1 MLRALLYFPSD
12 SSQESGGEELI
23 SRWQQQPDSLLWL
36 DWRDLDVEAE
46 YQLFTRLKIPE
57 SAQEL
62 IQQVR
67 QPSKLQQFKELVV
80 ILQKAPN
87 AGTSSK
93 LLGTQQLSIVLSE
106 RILITRHEN
115 LEKHLN
121 QLWDEENEQA
131 WLLSQCPA
139 AVAVELSS
147 RFSEGYFPLLFDLE
161 QRLGEMEDL
170 LPSRMQERQLSE
182 LLSYRTRLRK
192 LRRIFSYHERIWL
205 QLRQRPTKLFPEH
218 LYDELRDLHEQSER
232 LHSLT
237 DMYYELVGGL
247 VDGYLSL
254 SSHRLNR
261 SMQVLTLVTVL
272 FTPLTFL
279 AGVYGMNFDNMP
291 ELHQPYG
298 YFVLLILMLL
308 LSGLQL
314 MWFRK
319 KKWL

>member
-1 MLRALLYFPSD
+1 MLRTLLYWE
-12 SSQESGGEELI
+12 QNGTQQTGGEELLDL
-23 SRWQQQPDSLLWL
+23 WHQHPDTRLWL
-36 DWRDLDVEAE
+36 DWRDLDDDAEHRLFNRLGLPEA
-46 YQLFTRLKIPE
+46 
-57 SAQEL
+57 AQEL
-62 IQQVR
+62 IQQTR
-67 QPSKLQQFKELVV
+67 QPSKLQVLKEFLI

-87 AGTSSK
+87 AGTSSR
-93 LLGTQQLSIVLSE
+93 LLGTQELTIVIGE
-106 RILITRHEN
+106 RLLFTRTQN

-121 QLWDEENEQA
+121 QFWDEETAQA
-131 WLLSQCPA
+131 WFLSQGPA
-139 AVAVELSS
+139 AVAIELSQ

-170 LPSRMQERQLSE
+170 LPSRLQERQLSE
-182 LLSYRTRLRK
+182 LLGYRTRLRK

-205 QLRQRPTKLFPEH
+205 QLRQRPPRLISND

-237 DMYYELVGGL
+237 DLYYELAGGL
-247 VDGYLSL
+247 IDGYLSL

-298 YFVLLILMLL
+298 YFVLLALMLL
-308 LSGLQL
+308 ISGVQL
-314 MWFRK
+314 LWFRK